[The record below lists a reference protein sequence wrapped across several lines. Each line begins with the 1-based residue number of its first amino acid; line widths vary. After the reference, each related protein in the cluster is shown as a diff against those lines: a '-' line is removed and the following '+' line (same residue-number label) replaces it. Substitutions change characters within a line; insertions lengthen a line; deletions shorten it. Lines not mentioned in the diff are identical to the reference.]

1 MMLGSTRPIISEND
15 KIDLKRRFQKELKSD
30 LTIRLFTQK
39 PSLLTIP
46 GRPECPY
53 CPQTQQLMEEVAA
66 LSPKLKLETHDIYGQ
81 PDKAQEYGIA
91 RIPAILL
98 DKDGDT
104 DIRYYGIPSGYE
116 FAGFVEALTNLS
128 RGVSHL
134 SAETRKALKKVNQ
147 PVHIQVFV
155 TPTCPHCPQVAGLA
169 YSMAMENSLLRADV
183 IEAQEFPALSQ
194 QYAVRSVPLTVIN
207 GTRRL
212 MGTVSESALL
222 EQITGVGVRES
233 EEESQ

>member
-1 MMLGSTRPIISEND
+1 MLGSTRPIISEND
-15 KIDLKRRFQKELKSD
+15 RIDLKRRFQKELKSG

-39 PSLLTIP
+39 ASLLTIP
-46 GRPECPY
+46 GRPDCPY
-53 CPQTQQLMEEVAA
+53 CPQTQQLMEEVVA
-66 LSPKLKLETHDIYGQ
+66 LSPKFKLETYDFYGQ
-81 PDKAQEYGIA
+81 PDKAREHAIE

-98 DKDGDT
+98 GKDGDANV
-104 DIRYYGIPSGYE
+104 RYYGIPSGYE
-116 FAGFVEALTNLS
+116 FASFVDALTDLS

-155 TPTCPHCPQVAGLA
+155 TPTCPNCPLVAGLA

-212 MGTVSESALL
+212 MGAVSESALL
-222 EQITGVGVRES
+222 AQITGVGIREL
-233 EEESQ
+233 EEERQ